1 MKKPL
6 DRSTTYLNWQKSQMN
21 LKIDQQKLFSL
32 KDGQKIILKKNEQNF
47 TDNITSMNRHVESA
61 IRRERKKQNKISR
74 NHGKISL
81 I

>member
-1 MKKPL
+1 MDK
-6 DRSTTYLNWQKSQMN
+6 
-21 LKIDQQKLFSL
+21 
-32 KDGQKIILKKNEQNF
+32 KIILKKNEQNF